1 MRAKLVATGGC
12 VPERVIQNADLT
24 QFPSG
29 ALHLIEAKTGIK
41 TRRHAAPDQCAS
53 DLAIT
58 AARMCLER
66 AGLAPDRLD
75 AIVLATSSPDRIQP
89 ATATRVQH
97 GIGASRAF
105 AFDINSVCSGA
116 VYAICLADSL
126 IRAGTCGS
134 VLVIGAEVYS
144 KFLNPSDFSTYP
156 YFGDG
161 AGAALFCAD
170 ADDRYG
176 VRDSVL
182 HSDGSGADLVQI
194 PAGGA
199 RLPIGQVSH
208 DKDCFFQM
216 DGKAVY
222 SFATSRAPEVIGE
235 LLARTAVDREAV
247 RFVITHQANL
257 NIVREIASKVG
268 IDFSRFIVNL
278 DRYGNTAAASILL
291 ALDELSESGT
301 VNDGDLL
308 VTVGFGGGLAWGANL
323 ISLTKREVRA
333 L

>member
-1 MRAKLVATGGC
+1 MRAKLIATGAC
-12 VPERVIQNADLT
+12 VPERVVQNADLT

-41 TRRHAAPDQCAS
+41 ARRHAAADECAS
-53 DLAIT
+53 DLAIV
-58 AARMCLER
+58 AARQCLER
-66 AGLAPDRLD
+66 AGFAADRLD
-75 AIVLATSSPDRIQP
+75 AILVATSSPDRIQP

-97 GIGASRAF
+97 AIGATSAF
-105 AFDINSVCSGA
+105 AFDINAVCSGA
-116 VYAICLADSL
+116 VYGMCLADSL
-126 IRAGTCGS
+126 IRAGTCRS

-144 KFLNPSDFSTYP
+144 KFLNPADFSTFP

-170 ADDRYG
+170 ADERFG
-176 VRDSVL
+176 VLESVL
-182 HSDGSGADLVQI
+182 HSDGAGADLVQI

-199 RLPIGQVSH
+199 RLHATRVEN

-222 SFATSRAPEVIGE
+222 SFATSKAPAVVTE
-235 LLARTAVDREAV
+235 LLAKAGVERDAV

-257 NIVREIASKVG
+257 NIIREIASKVG
-268 IDFSRFIVNL
+268 IDFGRFITNL

-291 ALDELSESGT
+291 ALDELYESGA
-301 VNDGDLL
+301 VHDGDLL

-323 ISLTKREVRA
+323 ISLAKREERT